1 MIGYLYWEQGI
12 KLMYAISAVLAF
24 IGTVNVYVDF
34 SIDSNETGKN
44 ALKWYGVSFLLFI
57 VAFCLSVIYNTFLK

>member
-1 MIGYLYWEQGI
+1 
-12 KLMYAISAVLAF
+12 MYAIIAVLAF

-44 ALKWYGVSFLLFI
+44 ALKWYGTSFLLFI
-57 VAFCLSVIYNTFLK
+57 VAFCLSVIYDILK